1 MPTPR
6 PFQALVGTSPIFNWE
21 NLGLQSSK
29 AQAARDAA
37 AAAQQLR
44 NLGAGTPPP
53 PKMSSVFRR
62 PNIPRGALPIVGTAL
77 NALDASLQ
85 LQEGRSPEQVAVN
98 LGASELGGVLGAGVG
113 SVFGPPGTI
122 IGGVLG
128 AAGGDAL
135 TRDLKS
141 VDARDIDLTD
151 PETLRI
157 FNEYRTRGLTG
168 PGFEPEIRMFEAI
181 RASQEATQGLDRGMK
196 PFWQRAEDGVSQVNG
211 SVPPAPP
218 QDRPVEERR
227 PAISETVPPTSTPS
241 PEDRSQETDSARFYA
256 KTHMRGSEM
265 AQGGEL
271 QRRLWES
278 GEMRGMT
285 PESFMSWVGANP
297 GLAYREAL
305 RRGLLPE
312 YETDSFK

>member
-6 PFQALVGTSPIFNWE
+6 PFQAPVGVSPIFNWE
-21 NLGLQSSK
+21 TLGLPSSK

-37 AAAQQLR
+37 ASAQQLR
-44 NLGAGTPPP
+44 NLGKGTPPP
-53 PKMSSVFRR
+53 RMAGIFKR
-62 PNIPRGALPIVGTAL
+62 PNIPKVALPIVGTAL

-113 SVFGPPGTI
+113 SIFGPPGTVV
-122 IGGVLG
+122 GGVLG
-128 AAGGDAL
+128 AAGADAL

-168 PGFEPEIRMFEAI
+168 PGFEPDIRMFEAI
-181 RASQEATQGLDRGMK
+181 RASQEATQGLDRDLK
-196 PFWQRAEDGVSQVNG
+196 PFWQRTQAGVSQENG

-227 PAISETVPPTSTPS
+227 PPVSVKVPPTSTPS
-241 PEDRSQETDSARFYA
+241 PEERTQENDLARFYVEA
-256 KTHMRGSEM
+256 HMRGSEM

-285 PESFMSWVGANP
+285 PESFMSWVEANP
-297 GLAYREAL
+297 GLAYREAY

>member
-6 PFQALVGTSPIFNWE
+6 PFQAPVGTSPIFNWE
-21 NLGLQSSK
+21 TLGLPSSK
-29 AQAARDAA
+29 PQAALDAA

-44 NLGAGTPPP
+44 NLGKGTPP
-53 PKMSSVFRR
+53 PKMSGIFRR

-113 SVFGPPGTI
+113 SIFGPPGTVV
-122 IGGVLG
+122 GGVLG

-168 PGFEPEIRMFEAI
+168 PGFEPQIRMFEAI
-181 RASQEATQGLDRGMK
+181 RASQEATQG
-196 PFWQRAEDGVSQVNG
+196 F
-211 SVPPAPP
+211 VPPAPP

-227 PAISETVPPTSTPS
+227 PPVSDTVPPTTTPS
-241 PEDRSQETDSARFYA
+241 PEERTQENDLARFYA

>member
-6 PFQALVGTSPIFNWE
+6 PFQAPVGISPIFNWE
-21 NLGLQSSK
+21 TLGLPSSK
-29 AQAARDAA
+29 PQAALDAA
-37 AAAQQLR
+37 ASAQQLR
-44 NLGAGTPPP
+44 NLGKGTPPP
-53 PKMSSVFRR
+53 RMAGIFKR
-62 PNIPRGALPIVGTAL
+62 PNIPKVALPIVGTAL

-113 SVFGPPGTI
+113 SIFGPPGTVV
-122 IGGVLG
+122 GGVLG
-128 AAGGDAL
+128 AAGADAL

-168 PGFEPEIRMFEAI
+168 PGFEPDIRMFEAI
-181 RASQEATQGLDRGMK
+181 RASQEATQGLDRDLK
-196 PFWQRAEDGVSQVNG
+196 PFWQRTQAGVSQENG

-227 PAISETVPPTSTPS
+227 PPVSVKVPPTSTPS
-241 PEDRSQETDSARFYA
+241 PEERTQENDLARFYVEA
-256 KTHMRGSEM
+256 HMRGSEM

-285 PESFMSWVGANP
+285 PESFMSWVEANP
-297 GLAYREAL
+297 GLAYREAY